1 LRSSFLPFGKKKEN
15 FGAVHRVLRW
25 SRHDSVCIVLQQGWQ
40 CAAGEVPRAAGG
52 GAAALAIVP
61 GEACG

>member
-1 LRSSFLPFGKKKEN
+1 
-15 FGAVHRVLRW
+15 
-25 SRHDSVCIVLQQGWQ
+25 VCIVLQQGRQ